1 MTKQTEN
8 KTIDWRERFREKFGT
23 NLWKEHHNY
32 IKTNEANIQIDA
44 GNSWVACNKEVEAF
58 IQQELDLALAERTES
73 LEDKVYWAIS
83 AVEDA
88 RFGYNSMLGMLSSG
102 LYYKSKFK
110 KECARMSS
118 LLTKR
123 LNDLKQEESK
133 GMKKVTIELR
143 DYQVNIIRN
152 ILENY
157 LEQPINDDFFMAR
170 TEANEDVKKILA
182 HLDNTLKGGK

>member
-1 MTKQTEN
+1 MLY
-8 KTIDWRERFREKFGT
+8 EK
-23 NLWKEHHNY
+23 
-32 IKTNEANIQIDA
+32 
-44 GNSWVACNKEVEAF
+44 VPP
-58 IQQELDLALAERTES
+58 QQGGR
-73 LEDKVYWAIS
+73 
-83 AVEDA
+83 
-88 RFGYNSMLGMLSSG
+88 R
-102 LYYKSKFK
+102 
-110 KECARMSS
+110 
-118 LLTKR
+118 
-123 LNDLKQEESK
+123 ESK

>member
-1 MTKQTEN
+1 MLY
-8 KTIDWRERFREKFGT
+8 EK
-23 NLWKEHHNY
+23 
-32 IKTNEANIQIDA
+32 
-44 GNSWVACNKEVEAF
+44 VPR
-58 IQQELDLALAERTES
+58 QQGGR
-73 LEDKVYWAIS
+73 
-83 AVEDA
+83 
-88 RFGYNSMLGMLSSG
+88 R
-102 LYYKSKFK
+102 
-110 KECARMSS
+110 
-118 LLTKR
+118 
-123 LNDLKQEESK
+123 ESK